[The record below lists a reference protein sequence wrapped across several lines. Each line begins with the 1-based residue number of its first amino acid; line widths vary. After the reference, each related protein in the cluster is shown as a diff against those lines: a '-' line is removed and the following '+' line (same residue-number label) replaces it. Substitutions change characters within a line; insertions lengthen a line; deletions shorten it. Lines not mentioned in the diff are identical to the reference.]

1 MQTETKNTL
10 LVSTSFFL
18 LFYAVLSVESI
29 LHPMIESYSRTGKYN
44 IESTDAFTG
53 LSIVFT
59 VSAITSF
66 IVSPLVDIL
75 TPKWAMVI
83 GMSTNWLAQFQVFYL
98 NRYFMFIVMTLLG
111 IGTNLCWI
119 GQGKYI
125 TNNCTD
131 RNITKNTSLQWGF
144 YKISLILAGITSL
157 LYFWNTDVDKEVKS
171 GRINY
176 YLYFMLGVTT
186 LAIVN
191 TAFLPTSNIV
201 ENKKKYRELLKEID
215 KQMRTRRTL
224 LLSTIYLLLGVSRAF
239 WSVIFPSIVKFSR
252 NMGGNTSRY
261 LGMSVIATGVG
272 QVFGAFLITWL
283 GVRARKIGRN
293 NIVISTMLAQII
305 VLVLICISFPN
316 DAIKNHSFGNG
327 LLITPNI
334 YVTLFCSTLLGFADA
349 VLNTQVY
356 SYIADFY
363 KEESSSAFSI
373 FRYFC
378 AITTM
383 IIFIVAKYFN
393 LYVIVGIYGIMSIIS
408 MVSAHFIKPDA
419 SQSVVPA

>member
-1 MQTETKNTL
+1 
-10 LVSTSFFL
+10 
-18 LFYAVLSVESI
+18 
-29 LHPMIESYSRTGKYN
+29 MIESYSRTGKYN

-111 IGTNLCWI
+111 IGTN
-119 GQGKYI
+119 
-125 TNNCTD
+125 
-131 RNITKNTSLQWGF
+131 F
-144 YKISLILAGITSL
+144 
-157 LYFWNTDVDKEVKS
+157 
-171 GRINY
+171 
-176 YLYFMLGVTT
+176 
-186 LAIVN
+186 
-191 TAFLPTSNIV
+191 
-201 ENKKKYRELLKEID
+201 
-215 KQMRTRRTL
+215 
-224 LLSTIYLLLGVSRAF
+224 
-239 WSVIFPSIVKFSR
+239 IFPSIVKFSR

-283 GVRARKIGRN
+283 G
-293 NIVISTMLAQII
+293 
-305 VLVLICISFPN
+305 
-316 DAIKNHSFGNG
+316 
-327 LLITPNI
+327 
-334 YVTLFCSTLLGFADA
+334 
-349 VLNTQVY
+349 
-356 SYIADFY
+356 
-363 KEESSSAFSI
+363 
-373 FRYFC
+373 